1 MVSIEGVQQTPAVL
15 ASGQDSEREHEGY
28 IGVWGV
34 DKGLAEGG
42 GLVNEICFSWC
53 FNQQE
58 RKYFVPAQNT
68 SHIRADILNHTYFE
82 TNPEY
87 KFEAEDLKSLQ

>member
-1 MVSIEGVQQTPAVL
+1 MCLFAIRAV
-15 ASGQDSEREHEGY
+15 GDDSDGEHEGY
-28 IGVWGV
+28 IEVWGMIRV
-34 DKGLAEGG
+34 WQGVG

-82 TNPEY
+82 INPEY

>member
-1 MVSIEGVQQTPAVL
+1 MAGTRGCLVCLLAVQEAGDN
-15 ASGQDSEREHEGY
+15 SNCEHEGY
-28 IGVWGV
+28 IEVRGV
-34 DKGLAEGG
+34 G

-58 RKYFVPAQNT
+58 HKYFVPVQNT

-82 TNPEY
+82 INLEY